1 MKNTYESP
9 LNSRY
14 ASPEMQYLF
23 SPDRKFTTWRRLWV
37 ALAES
42 EMELG
47 LPITQAQ
54 VDELKAHV
62 DDIDY
67 EAARRHEERV
77 RHDVMAHVHAYGDVC
92 PNARGIIHLGATSCY
107 VTDNADVLMLRDA
120 LKLVREKVVEV
131 LRRLRAFAWEYKAL
145 PTLGYTHLQ
154 PAQLTTVGKRACL
167 WMQDLTMD
175 LEEIDFALSTLRLLG
190 NRGATGTQVS
200 FMELFDGDGAK
211 VDELEARIA
220 RKMGMEKVF
229 EVSGQTY
236 PRKLDSRVLDALSG
250 VAQSAYK
257 FAQDLRLL
265 QSFREIEEPF
275 EKNQIGSSAMAYKR
289 NPMRSER
296 ICALSRHV
304 MALTQDASMTAATQ
318 WFERTLD
325 DSANR
330 RLSLPEAFLATDAV
344 LELYA
349 NIADG
354 MVVYPKM
361 IARRVN
367 ENLPFMA
374 TEDIIMESVKNGGDR
389 QEIHERVRV
398 HSQAAA
404 MRMKQ
409 DGLESD
415 LLDRIADDP
424 AFPMSRE
431 ALTALL
437 APEKYTGRAEEQ
449 TERFI
454 KKVVDPILEKQE
466 AKTIG
471 EIKI

>member
-1 MKNTYESP
+1 
-9 LNSRY
+9 
-14 ASPEMQYLF
+14 
-23 SPDRKFTTWRRLWV
+23 
-37 ALAES
+37 
-42 EMELG
+42 
-47 LPITQAQ
+47 
-54 VDELKAHV
+54 
-62 DDIDY
+62 
-67 EAARRHEERV
+67 
-77 RHDVMAHVHAYGDVC
+77 
-92 PNARGIIHLGATSCY
+92 
-107 VTDNADVLMLRDA
+107 
-120 LKLVREKVVEV
+120 
-131 LRRLRAFAWEYKAL
+131 
-145 PTLGYTHLQ
+145 
-154 PAQLTTVGKRACL
+154 
-167 WMQDLTMD
+167 MD
-175 LEEIDFALSTLRLLG
+175 LDEVNFALSSLKLLG

-211 VDELEARIA
+211 VDELERRIA
-220 RKMGMEKVF
+220 HKMGMEAVF
-229 EVSGQTY
+229 DVSGQTY
-236 PRKLDSRVLDALSG
+236 PRKLDTRVLDALAG
-250 VAQSAYK
+250 IAQSAYK

-265 QSFREIEEPF
+265 QSFREVEEPF

-304 MALTQDASMTAATQ
+304 MALVQDAAMTAATQ

-354 MVVYPKM
+354 MVVYPQM

-404 MRMKQ
+404 TRMKQ
-409 DGLESD
+409 EGLESD
-415 LLDRIADDP
+415 LLERIADDP

-437 APEKYTGRAEEQ
+437 APEKYTGRAAEQ
-449 TERFI
+449 TERFLI
-454 KKVVDPILEKQE
+454 NAIDPILDKYK
-466 AKTIG
+466 ALNMG
-471 EIKI
+471 KISI

>member
-1 MKNTYESP
+1 
-9 LNSRY
+9 
-14 ASPEMQYLF
+14 
-23 SPDRKFTTWRRLWV
+23 
-37 ALAES
+37 
-42 EMELG
+42 
-47 LPITQAQ
+47 
-54 VDELKAHV
+54 
-62 DDIDY
+62 
-67 EAARRHEERV
+67 
-77 RHDVMAHVHAYGDVC
+77 
-92 PNARGIIHLGATSCY
+92 
-107 VTDNADVLMLRDA
+107 
-120 LKLVREKVVEV
+120 
-131 LRRLRAFAWEYKAL
+131 
-145 PTLGYTHLQ
+145 
-154 PAQLTTVGKRACL
+154 
-167 WMQDLTMD
+167 
-175 LEEIDFALSTLRLLG
+175 
-190 NRGATGTQVS
+190 
-200 FMELFDGDGAK
+200 
-211 VDELEARIA
+211 
-220 RKMGMEKVF
+220 
-229 EVSGQTY
+229 
-236 PRKLDSRVLDALSG
+236 
-250 VAQSAYK
+250 
-257 FAQDLRLL
+257 
-265 QSFREIEEPF
+265 
-275 EKNQIGSSAMAYKR
+275 
-289 NPMRSER
+289 
-296 ICALSRHV
+296 
-304 MALTQDASMTAATQ
+304 MTAATQ

>member
-1 MKNTYESP
+1 MKDPYETP

-14 ASPEMQYLF
+14 ASREMQYIF
-23 SPDRKFTTWRRLWV
+23 SPDRKFTTWRKLWI

-62 DDIDY
+62 NDIDY

-120 LKLVREKVVEV
+120 LKLIREKLVEV

-175 LEEIDFALSTLRLLG
+175 LEEIDFTLSTLKLLG

-200 FMELFDGDGAK
+200 FMELFDGDGKK
-211 VDELEARIA
+211 VDELEKKIA
-220 RKMGMEKVF
+220 EKMGMEKTF
-229 EVSGQTY
+229 AVSGQTY

-349 NIADG
+349 NIASG

-404 MRMKQ
+404 TRMKR

-415 LLDRIADDP
+415 LLDRIAEDP
-424 AFPMSRE
+424 AFPLSRE

-449 TERFI
+449 TVRFI
-454 KKVVDPILEKQE
+454 EMVVDPILAEQKETQ
-466 AKTIG
+466 IG
-471 EIKI
+471 DIRV

>member
-1 MKNTYESP
+1 MKDTYETP

-14 ASPEMQYLF
+14 ASREMQYIF
-23 SPDRKFTTWRRLWV
+23 SPDRKFTTWRKLWI

-62 DDIDY
+62 NDIDY

-120 LKLVREKVVEV
+120 LKLIREKLVEV

-175 LEEIDFALSTLRLLG
+175 LEEIDFTLSTLKLLG

-200 FMELFDGDGAK
+200 FMELFDGDGKK
-211 VDELEARIA
+211 VDELEKKIA
-220 RKMGMEKVF
+220 EKMGMEKTF
-229 EVSGQTY
+229 AVSGQTY

-349 NIADG
+349 NIASG

-361 IARRVN
+361 IARHVN

-404 MRMKQ
+404 TRMKR

-415 LLDRIADDP
+415 LLDRIAEDP
-424 AFPMSRE
+424 AFPLSRE

-449 TERFI
+449 TVRFI
-454 KKVVDPILEKQE
+454 ETVVDPILAEQKETQ
-466 AKTIG
+466 IG
-471 EIKI
+471 DIRV

>member
-1 MKNTYESP
+1 MKKTYESP

-131 LRRLRAFAWEYKAL
+131 LRRLRAFAWEYKGL

-175 LEEIDFALSTLRLLG
+175 LEEIDFTLSTLKLLG

-200 FMELFDGDGAK
+200 FMELFDGDGKK
-211 VDELEARIA
+211 VDELEKKIA
-220 RKMGMEKVF
+220 EKMGMEKTF
-229 EVSGQTY
+229 AVSGQTY

-349 NIADG
+349 NIASG

-404 MRMKQ
+404 TRMKR

-415 LLDRIADDP
+415 LLDRIAEDP
-424 AFPMSRE
+424 AFPLSRE

-449 TERFI
+449 TVRFI
-454 KKVVDPILEKQE
+454 ETVVDPILAEQKETQ
-466 AKTIG
+466 IG
-471 EIKI
+471 DIRV